1 MRDKYFY
8 EVMFDDTSIDVSKE
22 VGLVW
27 SIANSLRGAYTS
39 DKYKDVIIPMVIIR
53 RFECALEATK
63 GAVVAKHK
71 QNPNLPAALLCQVSK
86 YPFYNYSEYNLKRLL
101 DDSDNIASNLK
112 SYIEGFSANIQ
123 LILEKLLKF
132 STQIDKMDKSNR
144 LYSVVKKF
152 SDLDLYPTHVDSM
165 KMGYIFEDII
175 RRFSEN
181 AEAGDHYTPREVIR
195 LMVNVLLAEGCND
208 LLTDEGKI
216 ATVLDAACGSGGMLS
231 TTYDFLRRKNP
242 YVDVR
247 LFGQEINPESYA
259 ICLADMLI
267 KGQDVKNIMGDEEAN
282 TLKTD
287 CFPDQKMRLVIMN
300 PPFGTPWGGKDAPE
314 GQEKKVREENKKG
327 GRFEH
332 GLPGTGDAQLLFMQH
347 AINKLDEKNGR
358 AAIITNGSPLFSGG
372 TTSGESQ
379 IRRWMLEEDL
389 IEAIIA
395 LPTQLF
401 YNTDIGIY
409 IFILSRNKRS
419 DRRGKVQLI
428 NAVDMWKPLRKSLG
442 KKRREIDRDSMVKIT
457 ELYSNFEENQYC
469 KIFPN
474 EEFMYKEYA
483 VYQPLQRRGV
493 LDEESIERLRTSS
506 YFTSNSSIFNET
518 DFDQLKEMNPRS
530 AADEKKYQKYLAGQ
544 QFVADVLTIL
554 EANRSD
560 RIFMDYSEF
569 EKHLKSLLGTVE
581 GMSAS
586 RLTGIAMVLAVMDKT
601 AVVQKDRKGEIVKD
615 TTTKDTEII
624 KLTQDPEKYFEAE
637 VYPHVP
643 DAIWLYEFD
652 PSKKVSV
659 SNRERIG
666 AEIAFTQYF
675 YEYSRN
681 DTAQGI
687 HNKIAQNTV
696 ALQHIFSVN
705 DVEQRN
711 LDALIST
718 YEDQLQ
724 LGKKYRDLF
733 VLETLLRG
741 LDPTVELK
749 DSGLIWFGKIPA
761 HWEVKRIKYV
771 IKQGNDG
778 IKVGPFGST
787 LTNEVVSADDGQFK
801 VYGQANLI
809 RRDFEYGDNFVTE
822 DNYLRLKNYEVL
834 PYDIVVSMM
843 GTIGKCCVVP
853 EGISPGIMDSH
864 LIKVRLSSLMF
875 PQYFEYLYESEA
887 VYEQLLLKSKGSI
900 MNGLNSTI
908 VKNVYMVV
916 PPVEEQIA
924 ICRYINEHLSDAVEV
939 K

>member
-1 MRDKYFY
+1 MKEKYFY

-63 GAVVAKHK
+63 DAVVARHK
-71 QNPNLPAALLCQVSK
+71 QNPNLPAALLCQISK

-101 DDSDNIASNLK
+101 DDSDSIASNLK

-152 SDLDLYPTHVDSM
+152 SDLDLYPDHVDSM

-195 LMVNVLLAEGCND
+195 LMANILLAEGCDD
-208 LLTDEGKI
+208 LLTEEGKI

-231 TTYDFLRRKNP
+231 TAYDFLRRKNP

-267 KGQDVKNIMGDEEAN
+267 KGQDVKNIKGDEEAN
-282 TLKTD
+282 TLKID

-314 GQEKKVREENKKG
+314 GQEKAVRAEFKKG

-358 AAIITNGSPLFSGG
+358 AAIVSNGSPLFSGG

-395 LPTQLF
+395 LPSQLF

-409 IFILSRNKRS
+409 IFILSRNKRPG
-419 DRRGKVQLI
+419 RRGKVQLI

-442 KKRREIDRDSMVKIT
+442 KKRREIDRDSMAKIT
-457 ELYSNFEENQYC
+457 ELYSKFEENQYC

-493 LDEESIERLRTSS
+493 LDAESIERLRTSN
-506 YFTSNSSIFNET
+506 YFTSNSSIFNEI
-518 DFDQLKEMNPRS
+518 DFEQLQEMNPRS
-530 AADEKKYQKYLAGQ
+530 AADEKKYQKYLAGR
-544 QFVADVLTIL
+544 QFVADVLEIL

-560 RIFMDYSEF
+560 RVFMDYGEF
-569 EKHLKSLLGTVE
+569 EKYLNSLLGKVK

-586 RLTGIAMVLAVMDKT
+586 RLSGIAMELTIIDKT
-601 AVVQKDRKGEIVKD
+601 AVVQKDRKGEIIKD

-643 DAIWLYEFD
+643 DAIWAYEFD
-652 PSKKVSV
+652 PEKKESAT
-659 SNRERIG
+659 NKEKLG
-666 AEIAFTQYF
+666 AEFPFTRFF
-675 YEYSRN
+675 YEYKEPEKADDLLARFMELEKSLSE
-681 DTAQGI
+681 
-687 HNKIAQNTV
+687 KIAV
-696 ALQHIFSVN
+696 LQ
-705 DVEQRN
+705 
-711 LDALIST
+711 
-718 YEDQLQ
+718 
-724 LGKKYRDLF
+724 
-733 VLETLLRG
+733 
-741 LDPTVELK
+741 
-749 DSGLIWFGKIPA
+749 
-761 HWEVKRIKYV
+761 
-771 IKQGNDG
+771 
-778 IKVGPFGST
+778 
-787 LTNEVVSADDGQFK
+787 
-801 VYGQANLI
+801 
-809 RRDFEYGDNFVTE
+809 
-822 DNYLRLKNYEVL
+822 
-834 PYDIVVSMM
+834 
-843 GTIGKCCVVP
+843 
-853 EGISPGIMDSH
+853 
-864 LIKVRLSSLMF
+864 
-875 PQYFEYLYESEA
+875 ESEG
-887 VYEQLLLKSKGSI
+887 V
-900 MNGLNSTI
+900 
-908 VKNVYMVV
+908 
-916 PPVEEQIA
+916 
-924 ICRYINEHLSDAVEV
+924 
-939 K
+939 

>member
-8 EVMFDDTSIDVSKE
+8 EVMFDDTSIDISKE

-71 QNPNLPAALLCQVSK
+71 QNPNLPAALLCQESK
-86 YPFYNYSEYNLKRLL
+86 YPFYNYSEFTLKRLL

-152 SDLDLYPTHVDSM
+152 SELDLYPSHVDSM

-208 LLTDEGKI
+208 LLTDEGKV

-300 PPFGTPWGGKDAPE
+300 PPFGTPWGGKDAPAK
-314 GQEKKVREENKKG
+314 QEEDVRKECKKN

-409 IFILSRNKRS
+409 IFILSRNKRP

-493 LDEESIERLRTSS
+493 LDAESIERLRTSS

-518 DFDQLKEMNPRS
+518 DFEQLKEMNPRS

-560 RIFMDYSEF
+560 RVFMDYGEF
-569 EKHLKSLLGTVE
+569 EKYLKSLLGKVE

-601 AVVQKDRKGEIVKD
+601 AVVQKDRKGEMIKD

-643 DAIWLYEFD
+643 DAIWAYEFD
-652 PSKKVSV
+652 PEKKESAT
-659 SNRERIG
+659 NKEKLG
-666 AEIAFTQYF
+666 AEFPFTRFF
-675 YEYSRN
+675 YEYKEPEKA
-681 DTAQGI
+681 DDLLAQFMELEKSLSE
-687 HNKIAQNTV
+687 KIA
-696 ALQHIFSVN
+696 ALQ
-705 DVEQRN
+705 
-711 LDALIST
+711 
-718 YEDQLQ
+718 
-724 LGKKYRDLF
+724 
-733 VLETLLRG
+733 
-741 LDPTVELK
+741 
-749 DSGLIWFGKIPA
+749 
-761 HWEVKRIKYV
+761 
-771 IKQGNDG
+771 
-778 IKVGPFGST
+778 
-787 LTNEVVSADDGQFK
+787 
-801 VYGQANLI
+801 
-809 RRDFEYGDNFVTE
+809 
-822 DNYLRLKNYEVL
+822 
-834 PYDIVVSMM
+834 
-843 GTIGKCCVVP
+843 
-853 EGISPGIMDSH
+853 
-864 LIKVRLSSLMF
+864 
-875 PQYFEYLYESEA
+875 ESEG
-887 VYEQLLLKSKGSI
+887 V
-900 MNGLNSTI
+900 
-908 VKNVYMVV
+908 
-916 PPVEEQIA
+916 
-924 ICRYINEHLSDAVEV
+924 
-939 K
+939 

>member
-1 MRDKYFY
+1 MKEKYFY

-63 GAVVAKHK
+63 DAVVARHK
-71 QNPNLPAALLCQVSK
+71 QNPNLPAALLCQISK

-101 DDSDNIASNLK
+101 DDSDSIASNLK

-152 SDLDLYPTHVDSM
+152 SDLDLYPDHVDSM

-195 LMVNVLLAEGCND
+195 LMVNVLLAEGCDD
-208 LLTDEGKI
+208 LLTEEGKI

-231 TTYDFLRRKNP
+231 TAYDFLRRKNP

-267 KGQDVKNIMGDEEAN
+267 KGQDVKNIKGDEEAN
-282 TLKTD
+282 TLKID

-314 GQEKKVREENKKG
+314 GQEKAVRAEFKKG

-358 AAIITNGSPLFSGG
+358 AAIISNGSPLFSGG

-395 LPTQLF
+395 LPSQLF

-409 IFILSRNKRS
+409 IFILSRNKRPG
-419 DRRGKVQLI
+419 RRGKVQLI

-442 KKRREIDRDSMVKIT
+442 KKRREIDRESMKKIT
-457 ELYSNFEENQYC
+457 ELYYNFEENQYC

-493 LDEESIERLRTSS
+493 LDAESIERLRTSS
-506 YFTSNSSIFNET
+506 YFTGNSSIFNET
-518 DFDQLKEMNPRS
+518 DFEQLKEMNPRS

-544 QFVADVLTIL
+544 QFVTDVLAIL
-554 EANRSD
+554 EANRSE
-560 RIFMDYSEF
+560 RVFMDYGEF
-569 EKHLKSLLGTVE
+569 EKHLNSLLGKVK

-586 RLTGIAMVLAVMDKT
+586 RLSGIAMELTIMDKT
-601 AVVQKDRKGEIVKD
+601 AVVQKDRKGEIIKD
-615 TTTKDTEII
+615 TTTKDIEII
-624 KLTQDPEKYFEAE
+624 KLTEDAEEYFKRE

-643 DAIWLYEFD
+643 DAIWAYEFD
-652 PSKKVSV
+652 PEKKESAT
-659 SNRERIG
+659 NKEKLG
-666 AEIAFTQYF
+666 AEFPFTRFF
-675 YEYSRN
+675 YEYKEPEKA
-681 DTAQGI
+681 DDLLAQFMELEKSLSE
-687 HNKIAQNTV
+687 KIA
-696 ALQHIFSVN
+696 ALQ
-705 DVEQRN
+705 
-711 LDALIST
+711 
-718 YEDQLQ
+718 
-724 LGKKYRDLF
+724 
-733 VLETLLRG
+733 
-741 LDPTVELK
+741 
-749 DSGLIWFGKIPA
+749 
-761 HWEVKRIKYV
+761 
-771 IKQGNDG
+771 
-778 IKVGPFGST
+778 
-787 LTNEVVSADDGQFK
+787 
-801 VYGQANLI
+801 
-809 RRDFEYGDNFVTE
+809 
-822 DNYLRLKNYEVL
+822 
-834 PYDIVVSMM
+834 
-843 GTIGKCCVVP
+843 
-853 EGISPGIMDSH
+853 
-864 LIKVRLSSLMF
+864 
-875 PQYFEYLYESEA
+875 ESE
-887 VYEQLLLKSKGSI
+887 
-900 MNGLNSTI
+900 
-908 VKNVYMVV
+908 
-916 PPVEEQIA
+916 
-924 ICRYINEHLSDAVEV
+924 EV
-939 K
+939 

>member
-63 GAVVAKHK
+63 DAVVAKHK

-86 YPFYNYSEYNLKRLL
+86 YPFYNTSEFTLKRLL
-101 DDSDNIASNLK
+101 DDSDSIASNLK

-152 SDLDLYPTHVDSM
+152 SDLDLYPAHVDSM

-409 IFILSRNKRS
+409 IFILSRNKRP

-483 VYQPLQRRGV
+483 VYQPLQRRGM
-493 LDEESIERLRTSS
+493 LDAESIERLRTSS

-518 DFDQLKEMNPRS
+518 DFEQLKEMNPRS

-544 QFVADVLTIL
+544 QFVTDVLNIL

-560 RIFMDYSEF
+560 RVFVDYGEF
-569 EKHLKSLLGTVE
+569 EKYLKSLLGKVK

-601 AVVQKDRKGEIVKD
+601 AVVQKDRNGKIIKD

-643 DAIWLYEFD
+643 DAICLYEFD
-652 PSKKVSV
+652 PSKKVNI

-666 AEIAFTQYF
+666 AEIAFSQYF
-675 YEYSRN
+675 YEYNRK

-724 LGKKYRDLF
+724 LVKKYRDLF

-749 DSGLIWFGKIPA
+749 DSGLIWFGKIPT
-761 HWEVKRIKYV
+761 HWEVKRIKYI

-778 IKVGPFGST
+778 IKVGPFGSA

-809 RRDFEYGDNFVTE
+809 RRDFEYGDNFITE
-822 DNYLRLKNYEVL
+822 DNYLHLKNYEVL
-834 PYDIVVSMM
+834 PNDIVVSMM

-864 LIKVRLSSLMF
+864 LIKVRLSGLMF

-924 ICRYINEHLSDAVEV
+924 ICRYINEHLSDVEEV

>member
-1 MRDKYFY
+1 MLHCINF
-8 EVMFDDTSIDVSKE
+8 
-22 VGLVW
+22 
-27 SIANSLRGAYTS
+27 GA
-39 DKYKDVIIPMVIIR
+39 
-53 RFECALEATK
+53 AT
-63 GAVVAKHK
+63 
-71 QNPNLPAALLCQVSK
+71 
-86 YPFYNYSEYNLKRLL
+86 
-101 DDSDNIASNLK
+101 
-112 SYIEGFSANIQ
+112 
-123 LILEKLLKF
+123 
-132 STQIDKMDKSNR
+132 
-144 LYSVVKKF
+144 
-152 SDLDLYPTHVDSM
+152 
-165 KMGYIFEDII
+165 
-175 RRFSEN
+175 
-181 AEAGDHYTPREVIR
+181 
-195 LMVNVLLAEGCND
+195 
-208 LLTDEGKI
+208 
-216 ATVLDAACGSGGMLS
+216 DAACGSGGMLS

-409 IFILSRNKRS
+409 IFILSRNKRP

-442 KKRREIDRDSMVKIT
+442 KKRREIDRDSMKKIA

-493 LDEESIERLRTSS
+493 LDAESIERLRTSS

-518 DFDQLKEMNPRS
+518 DFEQLKEMNPRS

-544 QFVADVLTIL
+544 QFVADVLNIL
-554 EANRSD
+554 KANRSD
-560 RIFMDYSEF
+560 RVFMDYSEF
-569 EKHLKSLLGTVE
+569 EKYLKSLLGKVE

-601 AVVQKDRKGEIVKD
+601 AVVQKDRKGEIIKD

-652 PSKKVSV
+652 SSKKVSV

-761 HWEVKRIKYV
+761 HWEVKRIKYI
-771 IKQGNDG
+771 IKQGSNG
-778 IKVGPFGST
+778 IKVGPFGSA

-809 RRDFEYGDNFVTE
+809 RRDLEYGDNFVTE

-916 PPVEEQIA
+916 PPVVEQIA
-924 ICRYINEHLSDAVEV
+924 ICRYINEHLSDVVEV

>member
-63 GAVVAKHK
+63 DAVVAKHK

-86 YPFYNYSEYNLKRLL
+86 YPFYNTSEFTLKRLL
-101 DDSDNIASNLK
+101 DDSDSIASNLK

-152 SDLDLYPTHVDSM
+152 SDLDLYPAHVDSM

-379 IRRWMLEEDL
+379 IRHWMLEEDL

-409 IFILSRNKRS
+409 IFILSRNKRP

-518 DFDQLKEMNPRS
+518 DFEQLKEMNPRS

-560 RIFMDYSEF
+560 QMFMDYGEF
-569 EKHLKSLLGTVE
+569 EKYLKSLLGKVE

-778 IKVGPFGST
+778 IKVGPFGSA

>member
-63 GAVVAKHK
+63 DAVVAKHK

-86 YPFYNYSEYNLKRLL
+86 YPFYNYSEYTLKRLL
-101 DDSDNIASNLK
+101 DDSDSIASNLK

-152 SDLDLYPTHVDSM
+152 SDLDLYPAHVDSM

-267 KGQDVKNIMGDEEAN
+267 KGQDVKNIMGDEESN

-379 IRRWMLEEDL
+379 IRRWILEEDL

-409 IFILSRNKRS
+409 IFILSRNKRP

-457 ELYSNFEENQYC
+457 ELYSNFEENKYC

-493 LDEESIERLRTSS
+493 LDAESIERLRTSS

-518 DFDQLKEMNPRS
+518 DFEQLKEMNPRS

-560 RIFMDYSEF
+560 QVFMDYGEF
-569 EKHLKSLLGTVE
+569 EKYLKSLLGKVE

-601 AVVQKDRKGEIVKD
+601 AVVQKDRKGEKIKD

-624 KLTQDPEKYFEAE
+624 KLTQEPEKYFEAE

-643 DAIWLYEFD
+643 DAIWTYEFD
-652 PSKKVSV
+652 PEKKESAT
-659 SNRERIG
+659 NKEKLG
-666 AEIAFTQYF
+666 AEFPFTRFF
-675 YEYSRN
+675 YEYKEPEKA
-681 DTAQGI
+681 DDLLAQFMKLEKSLSE
-687 HNKIAQNTV
+687 KIA
-696 ALQHIFSVN
+696 ALQ
-705 DVEQRN
+705 
-711 LDALIST
+711 
-718 YEDQLQ
+718 
-724 LGKKYRDLF
+724 
-733 VLETLLRG
+733 
-741 LDPTVELK
+741 
-749 DSGLIWFGKIPA
+749 
-761 HWEVKRIKYV
+761 
-771 IKQGNDG
+771 
-778 IKVGPFGST
+778 
-787 LTNEVVSADDGQFK
+787 
-801 VYGQANLI
+801 
-809 RRDFEYGDNFVTE
+809 
-822 DNYLRLKNYEVL
+822 
-834 PYDIVVSMM
+834 
-843 GTIGKCCVVP
+843 
-853 EGISPGIMDSH
+853 
-864 LIKVRLSSLMF
+864 
-875 PQYFEYLYESEA
+875 ESEG
-887 VYEQLLLKSKGSI
+887 V
-900 MNGLNSTI
+900 
-908 VKNVYMVV
+908 
-916 PPVEEQIA
+916 
-924 ICRYINEHLSDAVEV
+924 
-939 K
+939 

>member
-63 GAVVAKHK
+63 DAVVAKHK

-86 YPFYNYSEYNLKRLL
+86 YPFYNYSEYTLKRLL
-101 DDSDNIASNLK
+101 DDSDSIASNLK

-152 SDLDLYPTHVDSM
+152 SDLDLYPAHVDSM

-267 KGQDVKNIMGDEEAN
+267 KDQDVKNIMGDEEAN

-287 CFPDQKMRLVIMN
+287 CFPEQKMRLVIMN

-327 GRFEH
+327 GRFER

-409 IFILSRNKRS
+409 IFILSRNKRP

-493 LDEESIERLRTSS
+493 LDAESIERLRTSS

-518 DFDQLKEMNPRS
+518 DFEQLKEMNPRS

-544 QFVADVLTIL
+544 QFVAEVLTTL

-560 RIFMDYSEF
+560 QMFMDYGEF
-569 EKHLKSLLGTVE
+569 EKHLKSLLGKVE

-601 AVVQKDRKGEIVKD
+601 AVVQKDRKGEIIKD

-643 DAIWLYEFD
+643 DAIWTYEFD
-652 PSKKVSV
+652 PEKKESAT
-659 SNRERIG
+659 NKEKLG
-666 AEIAFTQYF
+666 AEFPFTRFF
-675 YEYSRN
+675 YEYKEPEKA
-681 DTAQGI
+681 DDLLAQFMELEKSLSE
-687 HNKIAQNTV
+687 KIA
-696 ALQHIFSVN
+696 ALQ
-705 DVEQRN
+705 
-711 LDALIST
+711 
-718 YEDQLQ
+718 
-724 LGKKYRDLF
+724 
-733 VLETLLRG
+733 
-741 LDPTVELK
+741 
-749 DSGLIWFGKIPA
+749 
-761 HWEVKRIKYV
+761 
-771 IKQGNDG
+771 
-778 IKVGPFGST
+778 
-787 LTNEVVSADDGQFK
+787 
-801 VYGQANLI
+801 
-809 RRDFEYGDNFVTE
+809 
-822 DNYLRLKNYEVL
+822 
-834 PYDIVVSMM
+834 
-843 GTIGKCCVVP
+843 
-853 EGISPGIMDSH
+853 
-864 LIKVRLSSLMF
+864 
-875 PQYFEYLYESEA
+875 ESEG
-887 VYEQLLLKSKGSI
+887 V
-900 MNGLNSTI
+900 
-908 VKNVYMVV
+908 
-916 PPVEEQIA
+916 
-924 ICRYINEHLSDAVEV
+924 
-939 K
+939 